1 MTLDRIPTNPHGF
14 AALGRSNGEQE
25 DEPRVERREGGITIP
40 SKWLPWIAVVLLGG
54 GGTGVAG
61 ALGMISPFA
70 PAQPAAPVADE
81 RMATTV
87 QRVTAIETELAKVR
101 ATTERTEKNLVR
113 IAERLRVRD
122 IERP

>member
-40 SKWLPWIAVVLLGG
+40 SKWLPWILAVLLGG
-54 GGTGVAG
+54 GGTGIAG
-61 ALGMISPFA
+61 ALGVLSPLVQ
-70 PAQPAAPVADE
+70 QPAAPVADE
-81 RMATTV
+81 RMATTIQRLTTV
-87 QRVTAIETELAKVR
+87 ETELQHMRVTA
-101 ATTERTEKNLVR
+101 ERTERNLVR

>member
-1 MTLDRIPTNPHGF
+1 MSGYRIPTGEHQIVRPT
-14 AALGRSNGEQE
+14 NGEELRDDQ
-25 DEPRVERREGGITIP
+25 PNIERREGGITIP